1 MAGLG
6 DGNHIPYCL
15 TQLCHGSECCSHQVC
30 QKGYTGKVRLG
41 SVHLGEEAFPGK
53 VRLGSVQD
61 QSAGLVELGDGVH
74 IPGLVGNLGEE
85 AFGFLLMS
93 FPDMGMTFP
102 GKVRLGSVQDQSAG
116 LVDHLGEEAVGFL
129 LPSFPDKGMTSLVD
143 FLGKGAVGFPFLGK
157 VRLGSGKEAAGF
169 LFLVWFHEH
178 STNLAE
184 L

>member
-1 MAGLG
+1 MHEHSTYLAGLG

-61 QSAGLVELGDGVH
+61 QSAGLAELGNGVH

-85 AFGFLLMS
+85 AVCFLLTS

-102 GKVRLGSVQDQSAG
+102 GKVRLGSVQDQSAELGDGNHIPG
-116 LVDHLGEEAVGFL
+116 LVGHLGGEAVGFL
-129 LPSFPDKGMTSLVD
+129 LSSFLDRGMT
-143 FLGKGAVGFPFLGK
+143 FLGK
-157 VRLGSGKEAAGF
+157 VRLGS
-169 LFLVWFHEH
+169 V
-178 STNLAE
+178 
-184 L
+184 

>member
-1 MAGLG
+1 MHEHLTCLAGLG

-41 SVHLGEEAFPGK
+41 SVHLGKEAFPGK

-61 QSAGLVELGDGVH
+61 QSAGLAELGNGVH

-85 AFGFLLMS
+85 AVGFLLTS

-102 GKVRLGSVQDQSAG
+102 GKVRLGSVQDQSAELGDGNHVPG
-116 LVDHLGEEAVGFL
+116 LVGHLGGEAVGFL
-129 LPSFPDKGMTSLVD
+129 LSSFLDRGMT
-143 FLGKGAVGFPFLGK
+143 FLGK
-157 VRLGSGKEAAGF
+157 VRLGS
-169 LFLVWFHEH
+169 V
-178 STNLAE
+178 
-184 L
+184 

>member
-1 MAGLG
+1 MLFFPS
-6 DGNHIPYCL
+6 DWNPYL
-15 TQLCHGSECCSHQVC
+15 SE
-30 QKGYTGKVRLG
+30 G
-41 SVHLGEEAFPGK
+41 A
-53 VRLGSVQD
+53 
-61 QSAGLVELGDGVH
+61 
-74 IPGLVGNLGEE
+74 VGFSLSLDRGITYFVDFSGEE
-85 AFGFLLMS
+85 AFGFR
-93 FPDMGMTFP
+93 FPFP

-143 FLGKGAVGFPFLGK
+143 FLGKEAVGFPFLGK

-178 STNLAE
+178 STYLAE